1 MGTTFEKNDL
11 GRGDHNPKKAP
22 SGICVFHCDDE
33 EEMFDIAAKLE
44 AITDGIAHRLRN
56 DLMILVRHG

>member
-1 MGTTFEKNDL
+1 MILAVVTT
-11 GRGDHNPKKAP
+11 NPKKAP

>member
-1 MGTTFEKNDL
+1 LGTTFEKMIL
-11 GRGDHNPKKAP
+11 AVVTTNPKKAP